1 MSRISKRALN
11 ELVWRRV
18 VEVLAGRNLDLRYLK
33 RAVHRNK
40 NTYTS
45 WGKTP
50 RPMLKLSDIEE
61 FAEALGI
68 GPAELVSQ
76 PNGTL
81 PGSDRQLLLPF
92 GGPREHAVDVEVEC
106 TAEGILIRRPVGRVA
121 ASDRH
126 RGQKQA

>member
-1 MSRISKRALN
+1 
-11 ELVWRRV
+11 
-18 VEVLAGRNLDLRYLK
+18 
-33 RAVHRNK
+33 
-40 NTYTS
+40 
-45 WGKTP
+45 
-50 RPMLKLSDIEE
+50 MLKLSDIEE

-76 PNGTL
+76 PRGTL
-81 PGSDRQLLLPF
+81 PGSDLQLLLPF

-106 TAEGILIRRPVGRVA
+106 TAEGILIRRPVGRVV